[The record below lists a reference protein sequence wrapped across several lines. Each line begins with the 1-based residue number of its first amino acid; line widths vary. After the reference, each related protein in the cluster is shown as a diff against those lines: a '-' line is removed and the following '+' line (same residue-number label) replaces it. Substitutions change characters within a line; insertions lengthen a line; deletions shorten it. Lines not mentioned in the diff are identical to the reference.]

1 MESLTQCTED
11 WLYFLELNK
20 GLAHLTAS
28 SYKSDFKFFS
38 EWLSIH
44 HLDVFQVNP
53 EQIGVYLVHLS
64 KKGLEARS
72 QSRALSSL
80 KSFYSFANSR
90 KWTPHNPTLSHSS
103 PQIPKYLPDS
113 MSVKEV
119 QQIFE
124 NLPQKG
130 KAILRD
136 RVLIELLYSA
146 GLRIS
151 EAINLKL
158 ENIHW
163 EDSWLSVM
171 GKGGKERMVPL
182 GKPALKSFLKYR
194 EEERP
199 LSIPKSNHLIL
210 NLRGSSLSR
219 MSAWRIVQKHT
230 AFIGRKISPHTFRH
244 SFATHLLEG
253 GMDLR
258 VLQELLGHSDLATTE
273 IYTHLNNSYQLE
285 IHKSFH
291 PREQGGV

>member
-1 MESLTQCTED
+1 MENINQHIDD
-11 WLYFLELNK
+11 WLYYLELNK

-28 SYKSDFKFFS
+28 SYKSDFKFFI
-38 EWLSIH
+38 EWANSIQ
-44 HLDVFQVNP
+44 LDIFQISA
-53 EQIGVYLVHLS
+53 EQIGSYLVHLS

-72 QSRALSSL
+72 QSRALSTL

-90 KWTPHNPTLSHSS
+90 KIISYNPTLSHSS

-113 MSVKEV
+113 MSVQEV
-119 QQIFE
+119 QEIFA
-124 NLPQKG
+124 NLPQEG
-130 KAILRD
+130 KAKLRD

-151 EAINLKL
+151 EAINLQL

-163 EDSWLSVM
+163 EDSWLSIM

-182 GKPALKSFLKYR
+182 GKPALEAFKKYR

-199 LSIPKSNHLIL
+199 LSNPKSSHLIL

-291 PREQGGV
+291 PREQS